1 MKKTCYLC
9 WWVVCQSRCK
19 WNGEMEKGGMEKNNK
34 RNHDEKDTMSV
45 KQCKPGIIIPKID

>member
-9 WWVVCQSRCK
+9 WWVVRQSRCK